1 MRLRNIP
8 EAKEIVAGSRFVI
21 QKPEDFRGRWQSFAG
36 GAPLHVEIGTG
47 KGRFLM
53 EMAAREPG
61 TAFLGV
67 ERYES
72 VLLRAVEKMEGKPAR
87 DPASLLERA
96 EMTGEKPAQEQAED
110 AFVPPANLHFLRM
123 DAREL
128 PAIFAP
134 GEVSKIYLNFS
145 DPWPKARHEKRRLTS
160 RAFLAVYEQF
170 LKKGGILEFKTDNRD
185 LFEFSVEEFTE
196 APRWTITALTRDLH
210 ADPKMSA
217 GNVMTEYERK
227 FSALGNKICKLIAV
241 FDGGEEASQRTEQ
254 PGTGL

>member
-8 EAKEIVAGSRFVI
+8 EAKEIVAGSRFVV
-21 QKPEDFRGRWQSFAG
+21 QKPEEFRGRWQTFTG

-61 TAFLGV
+61 IAFLGV

-96 EMTGEKPAQEQAED
+96 EKAASAALSEPAEAEED
-110 AFVPPANLHFLRM
+110 RFVPPANLHFLRM

-128 PAIFAP
+128 PAVFDR
-134 GEVSKIYLNFS
+134 GEVDRLYLNFS

-160 RAFLAVYEQF
+160 RVFLALYEQF
-170 LKKGGILEFKTDNRD
+170 LKTGGTLEFKTDNRD
-185 LFEFSVEEFTE
+185 LFEFSVTEFTE
-196 APRWTITALTRDLH
+196 APHWTVTALTRDLH
-210 ADPKMSA
+210 SDPEMCA
-217 GNVMTEYERK
+217 ANVMTEYERK
-227 FSALGNKICKLIAV
+227 FSALGNRICKLVAV
-241 FDGGEEASQRTEQ
+241 FEGR
-254 PGTGL
+254 